1 MKGQSPSSPHFPGQH
16 SSNWNRVQGRLI
28 ESTCESFPPL
38 SSLSLSRILCQDTRG
53 EDDEE
58 EEVGD
63 SPFQQS
69 TAN

>member
-16 SSNWNRVQGRLI
+16 SSNWNRVQRRLI

-38 SSLSLSRILCQDTRG
+38 SPLSRILCQDTRG
-53 EDDEE
+53 EEDEE
-58 EEVGD
+58 EAGD